1 MNHSDTAS
9 FSIKGLRDSL
19 LLLLWG
25 GFVLWLSF
33 SGQLSI
39 YLHPSLQPYTT
50 ASGVVFLLLSIF
62 GFRSVFPLSRHT
74 YKHKHHECGCDHHPL
89 GEQHGLHGHGHG
101 ETESH
106 EHHHHGTGGGVGA
119 MIFKT
124 ILLLLPLA
132 IIISGKA
139 TAYSITTVQNRGVV
153 DNINNLPSAKA
164 GASASPASSSASKGV
179 ALATPSNTPLNTP
192 STDQVTNSTP
202 SDQTSSSGGPMPLQV
217 IDMLYAVQMPSY
229 RGEFEGKD
237 VELVGQYVPMTTGNP
252 KGDRFQ
258 AIRMFITCCAADAK
272 PVGVTVQYPKPI
284 KVSEMG
290 WLKIT
295 GKPTFPMEGGR
306 RTAVLEA
313 TKVEEC
319 PAPSEPFVY

>member
-1 MNHSDTAS
+1 M
-9 FSIKGLRDSL
+9 
-19 LLLLWG
+19 LWG
-25 GFVLWLSF
+25 GFVLWLSL

-39 YLHPSLQPYTT
+39 YLHPSLQPYT
-50 ASGVVFLLLSIF
+50 AAAGVVFLLLAIF
-62 GFRSVFPLSRHT
+62 GFRSVFLIST
-74 YKHKHHECGCDHHPL
+74 QTHHACGCDHH
-89 GEQHGLHGHGHG
+89 GHDPD
-101 ETESH
+101 ETESQ
-106 EHHHHGTGGGVGA
+106 EHHYHDSSGGVGA

-132 IIISGKA
+132 IIVSGKA

-164 GASASPASSSASKGV
+164 GAAAASTSASKVVSLAVPASSPV
-179 ALATPSNTPLNTP
+179 
-192 STDQVTNSTP
+192 
-202 SDQTSSSGGPMPLQV
+202 TSSSTPCPQNSYSTDSSSSSSTGGPMPLQV

-272 PVGVTVQYPKPI
+272 PVGVTVQFPKPI

>member
-1 MNHSDTAS
+1 MVFTAMVMARLNPT
-9 FSIKGLRDSL
+9 SI
-19 LLLLWG
+19 
-25 GFVLWLSF
+25 
-33 SGQLSI
+33 I
-39 YLHPSLQPYTT
+39 IT
-50 ASGVVFLLLSIF
+50 AL
-62 GFRSVFPLSRHT
+62 
-74 YKHKHHECGCDHHPL
+74 
-89 GEQHGLHGHGHG
+89 
-101 ETESH
+101 
-106 EHHHHGTGGGVGA
+106 GGGVGA

-164 GASASPASSSASKGV
+164 GASASSSSGSKGM

-252 KGDRFQ
+252 KGERFQ

>member
-1 MNHSDTAS
+1 MNLFHST
-9 FSIKGLRDSL
+9 SIKGLRDSL

-33 SGQLSI
+33 SGQLAF

-50 ASGVVFLLLSIF
+50 AGGVVFLILAIF
-62 GFRSVFPLSRHT
+62 GFRSAFSLPT
-74 YKHKHHECGCDHHPL
+74 HKHHECGCDHHHHE
-89 GEQHGLHGHGHG
+89 EQDAHHD
-101 ETESH
+101 H
-106 EHHHHGTGGGVGA
+106 EHHHHGAAGGWGA

-124 ILLLLPLA
+124 SLLLLPLV

-164 GASASPASSSASKGV
+164 GA
-179 ALATPSNTPLNTP
+179 ATPSMP
-192 STDQVTNSTP
+192 SKPINDAIIPAT
-202 SDQTSSSGGPMPLQV
+202 QTSTSGASDGPMPLQV
-217 IDMLYAVQMPSY
+217 IDMLYAIQMPSY
-229 RGEFEGKD
+229 RSEFEGKE

-252 KGDRFQ
+252 KGDHFQ
-258 AIRMFITCCAADAK
+258 TIRMFITCCAADAK

-290 WLKIT
+290 WIKIT
-295 GKPTFPMEGGR
+295 GKPIFPMEGGR
-306 RTAVLEA
+306 RTAVIEA

>member
-1 MNHSDTAS
+1 MMNHSHST
-9 FSIKGLRDSL
+9 SIKGLRDSL

-25 GFVLWLSF
+25 GFVLWLSY
-33 SGQLSI
+33 SGQLST

-50 ASGVVFLLLSIF
+50 AAGVVFLLLAIF
-62 GFRSVFPLSRHT
+62 GFRSAFSLSL
-74 YKHKHHECGCDHHPL
+74 HKHHACGCDHHHH
-89 GEQHGLHGHGHG
+89 GEQSAHHDH
-101 ETESH
+101 E
-106 EHHHHGTGGGVGA
+106 EHHHHGTAGGWGA
-119 MIFKT
+119 VIFTT
-124 ILLLLPLA
+124 ILLLLPLV

-164 GASASPASSSASKGV
+164 GAVTASMPSKSTNDVTTAASQSSPSGAS
-179 ALATPSNTPLNTP
+179 
-192 STDQVTNSTP
+192 D
-202 SDQTSSSGGPMPLQV
+202 GPMPLQV
-217 IDMLYAVQMPSY
+217 IDMLYAIQMPSY
-229 RGEFEGKD
+229 RSEFEGKE

-258 AIRMFITCCAADAK
+258 TIRMFITCCAADAK
-272 PVGVTVQYPKPI
+272 PVGVTVHYPKPL

-290 WLKIT
+290 WIKIT

-306 RTAVLEA
+306 RTAVIEA